1 MLAILGG
8 RNLKLLWRRIKN
20 KMRKKMNISQL
31 TFLGFYLNGAQGSE
45 KYNYLT
51 IEKVKEE
58 LEKGN
63 FFQFLQKEMGSD
75 IDTSILSDEEKNT
88 LNTEWLNISQAID
101 EGRKMSV
108 DNGGL
113 CLLVAYIFE
122 SIQYLKEQQ
131 T

>member
-1 MLAILGG
+1 M
-8 RNLKLLWRRIKN
+8 K
-20 KMRKKMNISQL
+20 ISQL
-31 TFLGFYLNGAQGSE
+31 TFLGFYLNGAQGSS
-45 KYNYLT
+45 KYDYLT

-63 FFQFLQKEMGSD
+63 VFQFLQKELGSD
-75 IDTSILSDEEKNT
+75 IDTSVLSDEEKT
-88 LNTEWLNISQAID
+88 VLNTEWLDISQAID

-122 SIQYLKEQQ
+122 SIQRLNRDQK
-131 T
+131 